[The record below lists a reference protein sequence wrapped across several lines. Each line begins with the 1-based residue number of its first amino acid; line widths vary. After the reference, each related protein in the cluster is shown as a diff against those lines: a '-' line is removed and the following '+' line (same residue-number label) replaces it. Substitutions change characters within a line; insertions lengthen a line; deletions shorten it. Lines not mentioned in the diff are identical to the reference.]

1 MRLGE
6 APKGWFSVSDTR
18 YFNGGAALAIMNLLV
33 IFVVAAICST
43 DPLVFFTDEAM
54 WVLYPTLF
62 IILLI
67 IGLVHNENKNTG
79 HQATFG
85 R

>member
-1 MRLGE
+1 MGLRLGE
-6 APKGWFSVSDTR
+6 APKGWFSVNDTR
-18 YFNGGAALAIMNLLV
+18 YFNGGAVLAILNLFV
-33 IFVVAAICST
+33 IFVAAAVWST

-67 IGLVHNENKNTG
+67 IG
-79 HQATFG
+79 